1 MNLLLSRLVLPFGS
15 DKAMD
20 DIIQDRAIEEYRFL
34 IPSAHQLEGV
44 ITRQYLLGGRVE
56 RVFVTIVDSK
66 LR

>member
-34 IPSAHQLEGV
+34 IPSAYQLKDM

>member
-1 MNLLLSRLVLPFGS
+1 MNLLLSRLVLPSSS
-15 DKAMD
+15 DKAMND
-20 DIIQDRAIEEYRFL
+20 VFQNRAVEEYRFL
-34 IPSAHQLEGV
+34 VPSAYQLKDM